1 MAATPEQMRDTL
13 RLWASGVS
21 VVTTASSTRR
31 AGMTVSAFN
40 SLSIEPPLVL
50 VCLHKDASTSQL
62 LQETKHFAVSILSE
76 SQAAISDRFAGRVPL
91 ENKDERFIGVPT
103 RTFITGSPIL
113 ADCVAWLDCRI
124 HEQHDGS
131 SHWIAVGEVLATGFY
146 PDRRPLLYYNRGYH
160 TLG

>member
-1 MAATPEQMRDTL
+1 
-13 RLWASGVS
+13 
-21 VVTTASSTRR
+21 
-31 AGMTVSAFN
+31 
-40 SLSIEPPLVL
+40 
-50 VCLHKDASTSQL
+50 
-62 LQETKHFAVSILSE
+62 
-76 SQAAISDRFAGRVPL
+76 VPL
-91 ENKDERFIGVPT
+91 ENKEERFIGVPT
-103 RTFITGSPIL
+103 RTIITGSPIL